1 MPSRRS
7 TQGYTYDIG
16 SGTLSWA
23 SKLQATTSLSTCEA
37 EYKALAFATKEAVW
51 LARLLN
57 EITNS
62 LELERPPTATIIYGD
77 NQGSIALAKN
87 PVFHARTKY
96 VDVQHHFVREKV
108 ASGEVELQFVSTKN
122 QIADGLTKALPKD
135 SFYALPCTWY
145 RSRGRKC
152 HKALN
157 QGISMVPSHYG
168 RGGTESATFTHHQ
181 PIARTSPSSSALRN
195 TIHTT
200 SSSPLAMKQWENF
213 GRKIYRPH
221 HQQ

>member
-1 MPSRRS
+1 MANPTETHLKALPGILQYLKTTANYVLTYSEPRKQLRGYSDAAYADDIPSRRS

-23 SKLQATTSLSTCEA
+23 SKLQATISLSTCEV

-57 EITNS
+57 EITDN
-62 LELERPPTATIIYGD
+62 LEPNRSPTATIIYGD

-87 PVFHARTKY
+87 PVFHARSKH

-108 ASGEVELQFVSTKN
+108 ASGEVEVQFVPTKD

-135 SFYALPCTWY
+135 SFYAF
-145 RSRGRKC
+145 RR
-152 HKALN
+152 AL
-157 QGISMVPSHYG
+157 GI
-168 RGGTESATFTHHQ
+168 ESENG
-181 PIARTSPSSSALRN
+181 I
-195 TIHTT
+195 TT
-200 SSSPLAMKQWENF
+200 K
-213 GRKIYRPH
+213 H
-221 HQQ
+221 